1 MTIRTILVDDE
12 TLAIQGLEL
21 RLQAHDDVE
30 IEHVTDQDGTATSAL
45 GWRSVVPDV

>member
-12 TLAIQGLEL
+12 PLAIQGLEL

-30 IEHVTDQDGTATSAL
+30 IIAKCQIGRAHV
-45 GWRSVVPDV
+45 